1 MDGKMILSVSGLQKK
16 FGALEVLKHIDLTI
30 CEGEV
35 VSVIGPSG
43 TGKSTLLRC
52 INYLEKPTAGTIT
65 IDGVTVKAGKSRR
78 GDVYKLRSKTAM
90 VFQSY
95 NLFKNMTALENVM
108 EPMVQ
113 VQNMSKEDAVKKAET
128 ILALVGLLD
137 KRDAYPAHLS
147 GGQQQRVGIGRAI
160 AVNPKVMLFDEPT
173 SSLDPELV
181 GEVLNVIRKLA
192 ASHTMTMLIV
202 THEMRF
208 ARQVSDRVLFMD
220 GGVIL
225 EQGTPEQVFGS
236 ANPRIS
242 RFIGQVAQ

>member
-52 INYLEKPTAGTIT
+52 INYLEKPTAGAIT

-128 ILALVGLLD
+128 ILASVGLLD

-160 AVNPKVMLFDEPT
+160 AVNQ
-173 SSLDPELV
+173 
-181 GEVLNVIRKLA
+181 
-192 ASHTMTMLIV
+192 IV
-202 THEMRF
+202 RAH
-208 ARQVSDRVLFMD
+208 V
-220 GGVIL
+220 
-225 EQGTPEQVFGS
+225 
-236 ANPRIS
+236 
-242 RFIGQVAQ
+242 